1 VFRRAWESLNQRLS
15 PRKADIAYLRIL
27 KLAARGMETDVAA
40 TLEDLLA
47 SKNTWDDQTV
57 AERVQPV
64 QSVIPTLQTSVV
76 NLADYDQ
83 LLNQE
88 VYYGTD

>member
-1 VFRRAWESLNQRLS
+1 
-15 PRKADIAYLRIL
+15 
-27 KLAARGMETDVAA
+27 METDVAA

-47 SKNTWDDQTV
+47 SKGTWDDQTV

-64 QSVIPTLQTSVV
+64 QSVIPTLETSVV
-76 NLADYDQ
+76 NLAEYDQ

>member
-1 VFRRAWESLNQRLS
+1 VFRRAWETLNQHLS
-15 PRKADIAYLRIL
+15 PRKADMAYLRIL

-47 SKNTWDDQTV
+47 SKGTWDDQTV
-57 AERVQPV
+57 AKRVQPV
-64 QSVIPTLQTSVV
+64 QSVIPTLKTSVV
-76 NLADYDQ
+76 NLAEYDQ